1 MRKLFPFWRKFKKIQ
16 ILIIDLVWPSKN
28 STLTSFWE
36 INNSLIPGSSEFK
49 LKIQQIL
56 LKTPINQDI
65 KLRKNRV
72 EKRELLRVC
81 LAQKVVGKTCIAP
94 DRLVRKGF
102 TNLRDKICDL
112 RLIFW
117 SERLPTKQGQT
128 CDIVRLQFFY
138 NFVNRYL
145 CKLLPKLKIPSLSIK
160 ASRAGVMTATH
171 KKRDPESRSIGSIH
185 CFYRSVVHFT
195 TINNWKIYKD
205 ITLESLKIKTNIFSL
220 KKSLRSLIS

>member
-1 MRKLFPFWRKFKKIQ
+1 MRELFPFWRKFKKIQ

-36 INNSLIPGSSEFK
+36 INNSLIPRSSEFE
-49 LKIQQIL
+49 LKIEQIL

-72 EKRELLRVC
+72 EKRELLRIC
-81 LAQKVVGKTCIAP
+81 LAQKIVRKTCIAP

-102 TNLRDKICDL
+102 TNLRDNICDL

-138 NFVNRYL
+138 NFVNSCL
-145 CKLLPKLKIPSLSIK
+145 CKFLTKLKIPSFSIK
-160 ASRAGVMTATH
+160 TAWASMMTATH
-171 KKRDPESRSIGSIH
+171 KQRNPESRTIGSIH
-185 CFYRSVVHFT
+185 CFYRSVVHG
-195 TINNWKIYKD
+195 IN
-205 ITLESLKIKTNIFSL
+205 
-220 KKSLRSLIS
+220 

>member
-49 LKIQQIL
+49 LKIEQIL
-56 LKTPINQDI
+56 LKTPINQNI

-72 EKRELLRVC
+72 EKRELLRIC
-81 LAQKVVGKTCIAP
+81 LAQKIVRKTCIAP

-102 TNLRDKICDL
+102 TNLRDNICDL

-138 NFVNRYL
+138 NFVNSCLRKFL
-145 CKLLPKLKIPSLSIK
+145 TKLKIPSLSIK
-160 ASRAGVMTATH
+160 ASGAGVMTATH
-171 KKRDPESRSIGSIH
+171 KKRDPKSRAIGSIH

-195 TINNWKIYKD
+195 M
-205 ITLESLKIKTNIFSL
+205 
-220 KKSLRSLIS
+220 ISN

>member
-1 MRKLFPFWRKFKKIQ
+1 MRKLFSFWRKFKKIQ
-16 ILIIDLVWPSKN
+16 ILIIDLIWPSKN
-28 STLTSFWE
+28 TTLASFWE

-65 KLRKNRV
+65 KLRKDRV
-72 EKRELLRVC
+72 EKRELLRIC

-94 DRLVRKGF
+94 DRLVRKCF

-138 NFVNRYL
+138 NFINSCL
-145 CKLLPKLKIPSLSIK
+145 CKLLPKLKIPSFNIK
-160 ASRAGVMTATH
+160 APRASMMTATH
-171 KKRDPESRSIGSIH
+171 KQRNPESRTIGSIH
-185 CFYRSVVHFT
+185 CFYGSVVHCEDKKK
-195 TINNWKIYKD
+195 WKTSYIFFY
-205 ITLESLKIKTNIFSL
+205 IQNALKSCL
-220 KKSLRSLIS
+220 

>member
-1 MRKLFPFWRKFKKIQ
+1 MRKLFSFWRKFKKIQ
-16 ILIIDLVWPSKN
+16 ILIINLVWPSNN

-56 LKTPINQDI
+56 LKTPINQNI

-138 NFVNRYL
+138 NFINSCLR
-145 CKLLPKLKIPSLSIK
+145 KFLPKSEVSSLSIK
-160 ASRAGVMTATH
+160 TSRAGVMTATH

-195 TINNWKIYKD
+195 MIRNWK
-205 ITLESLKIKTNIFSL
+205 NR
-220 KKSLRSLIS
+220 KK